1 MVGRVGVSI
10 TAEDNGMVF
19 AITNAREYREKVE
32 EDLEE
37 LAKEIANS
45 SRAMNAATS
54 SYHLH
59 EWLWAHA
66 LKPKKPV
73 TLGTSTITS
82 RAEFVSWL
90 DLECPHFKLLQQL
103 VRGSKHASPVNGNG
117 SKVAGFGEGPLGVG
131 PYGSPYLLIDL
142 GDKVTDRHLV
152 ASDVIR
158 EAGEFMVNL
167 AKSHNA

>member
-1 MVGRVGVSI
+1 
-10 TAEDNGMVF
+10 MVF

-32 EDLEE
+32 EDLDE
-37 LAKEIANS
+37 LAKDIASS

-59 EWLWAHA
+59 EWLWAHN

-73 TLGTSTITS
+73 KLGTSTITS
-82 RAEFVSWL
+82 RADFRLWL
-90 DLECPHFKLLQQL
+90 DLECPHFKLLEDL
-103 VRGSKHASPVNGNG
+103 ANGSKHAYPVNG
-117 SKVAGFGEGPLGVG
+117 SKVAGYGEGPYGVG
-131 PYGSPYLLIDL
+131 PFGSPYLLIDL
-142 GDKVTDRHLV
+142 GDEVIDRYLV

-167 AKSHNA
+167 AKSHGA